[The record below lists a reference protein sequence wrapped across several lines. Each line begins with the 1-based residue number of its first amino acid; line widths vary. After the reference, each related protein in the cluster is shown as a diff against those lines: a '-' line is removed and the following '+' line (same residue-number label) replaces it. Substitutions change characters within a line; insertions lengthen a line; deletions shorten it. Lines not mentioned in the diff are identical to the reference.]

1 MKRSIF
7 WKRPA
12 LDRLEQ
18 TASFIKNDNPVRALS
33 FIEELMRA
41 TEQIEQFPFSGG
53 AVPEN
58 AAFRQIIHAGYRI
71 IYLIPD
77 DLEIHIIA
85 VISPY
90 MSAREIKK

>member
-1 MKRSIF
+1 MKRAIF

-12 LDRLEQ
+12 LERLEEI
-18 TASFIKNDNPVRALS
+18 ASFIKKDNPARASS
-33 FIEELMRA
+33 FIEELIAA
-41 TEQIEQFPFSGG
+41 TEQIMLFPFSGSV
-53 AVPEN
+53 VPEN

-90 MSAREIKK
+90 MSGAEIKK